1 MTDEKDTVKTEIVT
15 DEHQE
20 ETVMIS
26 NKSIQELYQ
35 SRSISSSS
43 SSGESEP
50 PTLENDVKKTSANEP
65 NFKTR
70 KELIQFSIVIV
81 GIIFAMFMM
90 SLNSTVVAPAM
101 SIIAT
106 DLNALE
112 QQTWIATSY
121 LVAVNSFQPLS
132 GKFSDIFGRKTVFMF
147 GIIFFFLGSLI
158 NALAKNI
165 NMLIAGRT
173 IQGFGGGGVMS
184 MAYILVTDVCPI
196 NLRPRFQSMLAVV
209 YGIASVVGPLLG
221 GAFVDHASWHWDFWL
236 NVILAGVA
244 FLIILFY
251 LKESQ
256 DIKGTSFTDKLK
268 RIDWLGSIFSI
279 GFIVCLLLALNWG
292 ASYGWSS
299 AHSIG
304 PFVGAA
310 VSLIGLIVSEGWIA
324 KEPLLPGR
332 VLLNP
337 PVTMV
342 YGYMLC
348 LGLTFTG
355 TLYFGP
361 IYYQSVFGA
370 NSTESGL
377 RLIPFMVCLIGGS
390 VGCGILLQKYP
401 NTKYY
406 LVVGSACNLLG
417 YGLFY
422 TVNENSSWG
431 QQAGYL
437 AFCGFSFGLSQQN
450 AILTVQSCVKAEDIA
465 VATSSNNFF
474 MMLASSVG
482 IAIYQVLYQIFLLD
496 EFKNLP
502 VEVLATAN
510 QYGALRNFL
519 YIREMPLEVQ
529 KPVIH
534 AYSEA
539 LHNVFILPIAA
550 AALGFI
556 FTLFF
561 KNVRYGVPLANGVAR
576 KSDVESV
583 LDEKTESA

>member
-1 MTDEKDTVKTEIVT
+1 
-15 DEHQE
+15 
-20 ETVMIS
+20 
-26 NKSIQELYQ
+26 
-35 SRSISSSS
+35 
-43 SSGESEP
+43 
-50 PTLENDVKKTSANEP
+50 
-65 NFKTR
+65 
-70 KELIQFSIVIV
+70 
-81 GIIFAMFMM
+81 MFMM

-132 GKFSDIFGRKTVFMF
+132 GKFSDIFGRKAVFMF
-147 GIIFFFLGSLI
+147 GIVFFFIGSLI
-158 NALAKNI
+158 NALSKNI
-165 NMLIAGRT
+165 SMLIAGRT

-184 MAYILVTDVCPI
+184 MAYILVTDVCPV

-236 NVILAGVA
+236 NVILAAIA
-244 FLIILFY
+244 FIIIFFY
-251 LKESQ
+251 LNETQNTKE
-256 DIKGTSFTDKLK
+256 TSLKDKIK
-268 RIDWLGSIFSI
+268 RIDWLGSVFSI

-292 ASYGWSS
+292 ASYGWSD

-304 PFVGAA
+304 PFVGAG
-310 VSLIGLIVSEGWIA
+310 VSLIGLIISEGWLA
-324 KEPLLPGR
+324 KEPLLPAK

-342 YGYMLC
+342 YGYMLT

-361 IYYQSVFGA
+361 IYFQSVFGA

-390 VGCGILLQKYP
+390 VGCSILLRKFP
-401 NTKYY
+401 STKYY
-406 LVVGSACNLLG
+406 LIIGSACNLLG

-422 TVNENSSWG
+422 TVNESSTWG

-450 AILTVQSCVKAEDIA
+450 AILTVQSCVELKDIA

-482 IAIYQVLYQIFLLD
+482 IAIYQVLYKTFLTD
-496 EFKNLP
+496 EFAKLP
-502 VEVLATAN
+502 LEVLAIAN
-510 QYGALRNFL
+510 KYGALRNFL
-519 YIREMPLEVQ
+519 YIREMPLEIQ

-534 AYSEA
+534 AYSQA
-539 LHNVFILPIAA
+539 LHKVFILPIAA
-550 AALGFI
+550 AGVGFI
-556 FTLFF
+556 LTLFF
-561 KNVRYGVPLANGVAR
+561 KNVRYGESLGSGGDAKNSA
-576 KSDVESV
+576 KNDVESAFDKKAEAV
-583 LDEKTESA
+583 